1 MLDKV
6 LVLTGPTGVGKTKL
20 SLYLAKKY
28 NGEIISGD
36 SIQVYKGMDIL
47 SAKIKENEKE
57 GIPHHLIDCLEI
69 NEDCNVYMFQQMVRQ
84 KISEIVS
91 RKHLPIIVGGTGLY
105 LKASLYDYNF
115 LETTDENTYSD
126 LSDDE
131 VYELLKEKDPIEA
144 NKLHP
149 HNRKRVVRA
158 LNIIESSGKTK
169 QEINDAQEHKLVYD
183 ALFICLTKDREELY
197 DDINKRVDIMFEE
210 GLLDEVTHLETLNPS
225 RNARQAIGY
234 KEFIPYFNHEISL
247 EEVKEQ
253 IKKNTRKFAKRQFT
267 FFRHQ
272 LPVKFFDK
280 KDVEDIDKYIST
292 WYSHE

>member
-20 SLYLAKKY
+20 SIYLAKKY

-36 SIQVYKGMDIL
+36 SIQVYKGMNIL
-47 SAKIKENEKE
+47 SAKIKEGEKE
-57 GIPHHLIDCLEI
+57 GVPHHLIDILDI
-69 NEDCNVYMFQQMVRQ
+69 NEDCNVYLFQQLVRS
-84 KISEIVS
+84 KIKEITE
-91 RKHLPIIVGGTGLY
+91 RGHLPIIVGGTGLY
-105 LKASLYDYNF
+105 LIASLYDYNF
-115 LETTDENTYSD
+115 FETSDENTYDD

-131 VYELLKEKDPIEA
+131 VYKLLEVKDPLEA
-144 NKLHP
+144 SKLHP

-169 QEINDAQEHKLVYD
+169 QEINDAQEHKLKYD
-183 ALFICLTKDREELY
+183 ALFICLTKDREQLY
-197 DDINKRVDIMFEE
+197 EDINKRVDIMFEE
-210 GLLDEVTHLETLNPS
+210 GLVDEVKYLETLNPS

-234 KEFIPYFNHEISL
+234 KEFLPYFDGQITL
-247 EEVKEQ
+247 DEVKEQ

-280 KDVEDIDKYIST
+280 KDVDEIDEYIRG
-292 WYSHE
+292 WYEHE